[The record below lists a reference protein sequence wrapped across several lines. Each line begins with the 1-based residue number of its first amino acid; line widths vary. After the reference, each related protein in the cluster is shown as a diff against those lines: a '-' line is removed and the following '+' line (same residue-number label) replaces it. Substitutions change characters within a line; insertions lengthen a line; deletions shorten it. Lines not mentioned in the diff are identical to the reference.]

1 MKCPKCGYVS
11 FDSNLECPKC
21 RADISMEQS
30 KLNLPFFRPSPPFLL
45 GALVGNEG
53 HPVES
58 YLRESTNAGGYDSA
72 SSVGD
77 PAESIGVDGDII
89 FEEGVEYEATEGIK
103 APSDFP
109 APPPYVRRQVEE
121 IKELISELMP
131 EKNKA
136 VLDEKMDDI
145 VVEHDFGMSR
155 GDKEFVPE
163 DQTPENEL
171 VEGLEDLEKVAGSR
185 EIQKRKRQL

>member
-1 MKCPKCGYVS
+1 
-11 FDSNLECPKC
+11 
-21 RADISMEQS
+21 
-30 KLNLPFFRPSPPFLL
+30 
-45 GALVGNEG
+45 
-53 HPVES
+53 
-58 YLRESTNAGGYDSA
+58 
-72 SSVGD
+72 
-77 PAESIGVDGDII
+77 
-89 FEEGVEYEATEGIK
+89 
-103 APSDFP
+103 
-109 APPPYVRRQVEE
+109 
-121 IKELISELMP
+121 MP